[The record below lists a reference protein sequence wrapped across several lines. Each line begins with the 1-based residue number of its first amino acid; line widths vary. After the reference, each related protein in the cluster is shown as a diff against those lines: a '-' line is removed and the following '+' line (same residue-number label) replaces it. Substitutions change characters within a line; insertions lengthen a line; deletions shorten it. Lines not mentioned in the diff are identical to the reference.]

1 MANGPVEQPVPSSEP
16 ATVAKPEPSGSAP
29 KPVEAA
35 TAVDDHG
42 PSPSSFPTIEGPTLS
57 SQSSD
62 SRLGTIAT
70 LESRI
75 EALEQRLS
83 STEREL
89 AEVYGAAEH
98 LVASHERLER
108 AVRQQRYGRYIVW
121 GTLLLILGVL
131 WMTLHARVGTGLPG

>member
-1 MANGPVEQPVPSSEP
+1 MANGPVEPPIPSSEP
-16 ATVAKPEPSGSAP
+16 ATVAKPEPSGPAP
-29 KPVEAA
+29 KPVETTPAPE
-35 TAVDDHG
+35 DHG
-42 PSPSSFPTIEGPTLS
+42 PSPSSFPAIEGPTLS

-62 SRLGTIAT
+62 SKLSTIAT

-75 EALEQRLS
+75 ESLEHRLIS
-83 STEREL
+83 VEREL

-131 WMTLHARVGTGLPG
+131 WMTLHARVGSGLPG